1 MSSSTLSYIIRRVLS
16 EADDASRTA
25 PPPASSRL
33 TPLERSRKATRRFFH
48 HVFHL
53 ADKHGAKYP
62 GIVAAQAAHE
72 SGWGTSPA
80 ARQKNNILGLDKKD
94 PSAPEGQ
101 TRRTF
106 KSLDDCIKFY
116 IRNIEPKL
124 SATDQGR
131 WTREIIEEIASN
143 NYAQDKSYLS
153 KIFQLVAGP
162 TIEFDMDA
170 AYANSE
176 LNYFLKYED
185 ELKELGYR
193 TGLVIRKDGF
203 EKEIERERKQRE
215 KATPGE

>member
-16 EADDASRTA
+16 EADDASMAA
-25 PPPASSRL
+25 PPPAPSRL

-48 HVFHL
+48 DVFHL

-176 LNYFLKYED
+176 INYFLKYED

-203 EKEIERERKQRE
+203 EKEIERERKERE

>member
-1 MSSSTLSYIIRRVLS
+1 M
-16 EADDASRTA
+16 
-25 PPPASSRL
+25 
-33 TPLERSRKATRRFFH
+33 
-48 HVFHL
+48 
-53 ADKHGAKYP
+53 
-62 GIVAAQAAHE
+62 
-72 SGWGTSPA
+72 
-80 ARQKNNILGLDKKD
+80 
-94 PSAPEGQ
+94 
-101 TRRTF
+101 
-106 KSLDDCIKFY
+106 KFY

-176 LNYFLKYED
+176 IKYFLKYED

-193 TGLVIRKDGF
+193 TGLIIRKDGF
-203 EKEIERERKQRE
+203 EKEIERERKERE
-215 KATPGE
+215 KATPGG

>member
-1 MSSSTLSYIIRRVLS
+1 MSNSTLSYIIRRVLS
-16 EADDASRTA
+16 EADDASMA
-25 PPPASSRL
+25 AQPPAPSRL

-48 HVFHL
+48 DVFHL

-176 LNYFLKYED
+176 INYFLKYED

-203 EKEIERERKQRE
+203 EKEIERERKERE

>member
-16 EADDASRTA
+16 EADDASMAA
-25 PPPASSRL
+25 PPPAPSRL

-48 HVFHL
+48 DVFHL

-203 EKEIERERKQRE
+203 EKEIERERKERE